1 MPVDRPNAS
10 PVAVVT
16 GANRGIGLE
25 VARQLAGHGHTVVL
39 GSRDL
44 DRGRRAAAGL
54 DATGQRVRPCQLDV
68 ADEASVRAA
77 AEWIS
82 GTLGRADILV
92 NNAAIDYDTDQRAV
106 TADLG
111 RVDRALQTNL
121 LGAWRITQALLPLLR
136 RSPHPRIVNVS
147 SGSGSISEMTGGTP
161 AYAVSKAALN
171 ALTRLLA
178 GELRSGR
185 VLVNAVCPGWT
196 DTDMG
201 QGGRSVEEGAASVTW
216 AALLPDDGPT
226 GGFYRDGRSLP
237 W

>member
-1 MPVDRPNAS
+1 MTADHLS
-10 PVAVVT
+10 HDSVAVVT

-25 VARQLAGHGHTVVL
+25 VARQLAGRGLDVVL

-44 DRGRRAAAGL
+44 ERGRRAGAGL
-54 DATGQRVRPCQLDV
+54 GSLAGRVLPCQLDV
-68 ADEASVRAA
+68 ADPASVAA
-77 AEWIS
+77 AASWIKDA
-82 GTLGRADILV
+82 LGRADILV
-92 NNAAIDYDTDQRAV
+92 NNAAIEYDTGQRAV

-111 RVDRALQTNL
+111 RVRQALETNL
-121 LGAWRITQALLPLLR
+121 FGAWQITQALLPLLR
-136 RSPHPRIVNVS
+136 QSPHPRIVNVS
-147 SGSGSISEMTGGTP
+147 SEGGSISEMTGGTP
-161 AYAVSKAALN
+161 AYSVSKAGLN

-178 GELRSGR
+178 GELRSSGF
-185 VLVNAVCPGWT
+185 LVNAVCPGWT

-201 QGGRSVEEGAASVTW
+201 PGGRPVSQGAASVTW